1 MSTFINPTE
10 LDLKE
15 ETVVCINRV
24 SKATTGGRSMRFNS
38 LVVVGDG
45 KGHVGIGFGKANEV
59 ASAVNKAKENAK
71 KCIFKAPLIN
81 GTIPHKINI
90 KYGAVRLMLKPAS
103 PGTGIIAGGPVR
115 AVMEQIGI
123 TNILSKNTGSTNAI
137 NVVKAVEQGL
147 KELRDPIKVMA
158 DKKIKITQ
166 IKSAIGYRQRTKDT
180 LKALGIR
187 KMNYSVVKKN
197 TLAIQ
202 GMITAINHLLKVEE
216 L

>member
-1 MSTFINPTE
+1 LSTFINPTE

-45 KGHVGIGFGKANEV
+45 NGHVGIGFGKANEV

-71 KCIFKAPLIN
+71 KRIFKTPLIN

-147 KELRDPIKVMA
+147 KDLRDPIKV
-158 DKKIKITQ
+158 
-166 IKSAIGYRQRTKDT
+166 SRQRGVS
-180 LKALGIR
+180 LK
-187 KMNYSVVKKN
+187 
-197 TLAIQ
+197 
-202 GMITAINHLLKVEE
+202 E
-216 L
+216 LFN

>member
-10 LDLKE
+10 LELKE

-81 GTIPHKINI
+81 GTIPHKIDI

-103 PGTGIIAGGPVR
+103 PGTGIIAGGAMR
-115 AVMEQIGI
+115 AVLELAGVQDV
-123 TNILSKNTGSTNAI
+123 LAKSYGSTTPI
-137 NVVKAVEQGL
+137 NVVRA
-147 KELRDPIKVMA
+147 
-158 DKKIKITQ
+158 
-166 IKSAIGYRQRTKDT
+166 T
-180 LKALGIR
+180 LKALEEMESA
-187 KMNYSVVKKN
+187 KSVAMR
-197 TLAIQ
+197 L
-202 GMITAINHLLKVEE
+202 GRG
-216 L
+216 

>member
-71 KCIFKAPLIN
+71 KRIFKTPLIN

-123 TNILSKNTGSTNAI
+123 ANILSKNTGSTNAI

-147 KELRDPIKVMA
+147 KDLRDPIKV
-158 DKKIKITQ
+158 
-166 IKSAIGYRQRTKDT
+166 SRQRGIS
-180 LKALGIR
+180 LK
-187 KMNYSVVKKN
+187 
-197 TLAIQ
+197 
-202 GMITAINHLLKVEE
+202 E
-216 L
+216 LFN

>member
-10 LDLKE
+10 LDLRE

-71 KCIFKAPLIN
+71 KRIFKSPLIN

-123 TNILSKNTGSTNAI
+123 ANILSKNTGSTNAI

-147 KELRDPIKVMA
+147 KNLRDPIKV
-158 DKKIKITQ
+158 
-166 IKSAIGYRQRTKDT
+166 SRQRGVS
-180 LKALGIR
+180 LK
-187 KMNYSVVKKN
+187 
-197 TLAIQ
+197 
-202 GMITAINHLLKVEE
+202 E
-216 L
+216 LFN

>member
-45 KGHVGIGFGKANEV
+45 NGHVGVGFGKANEV

-81 GTIPHKINI
+81 GTIPHQINI

-123 TNILSKNTGSTNAI
+123 ANILSKNSGSTNAI

-147 KELRDPIKVMA
+147 KDLRDPLKV
-158 DKKIKITQ
+158 
-166 IKSAIGYRQRTKDT
+166 SRQRGIS
-180 LKALGIR
+180 LK
-187 KMNYSVVKKN
+187 
-197 TLAIQ
+197 
-202 GMITAINHLLKVEE
+202 E
-216 L
+216 LFI

>member
-45 KGHVGIGFGKANEV
+45 KGHVGVGFGKANEV

-71 KCIFKAPLIN
+71 KHIFKAPLIN
-81 GTIPHKINI
+81 STIPHKINI

-123 TNILSKNTGSTNAI
+123 SNILSKNSGSTNSI
-137 NVVKAVEQGL
+137 NVVKAVEHGL
-147 KELRDPIKVMA
+147 KELRDPLKV
-158 DKKIKITQ
+158 
-166 IKSAIGYRQRTKDT
+166 SRQRGIS
-180 LKALGIR
+180 LK
-187 KMNYSVVKKN
+187 
-197 TLAIQ
+197 
-202 GMITAINHLLKVEE
+202 E
-216 L
+216 LFS

>member
-45 KGHVGIGFGKANEV
+45 NGHVGIGFGKANEV

-123 TNILSKNTGSTNAI
+123 ANILSKNTGSTNAI
-137 NVVKAVEQGL
+137 NVVKAGEQGL
-147 KELRDPIKVMA
+147 KDLRDPIKV
-158 DKKIKITQ
+158 
-166 IKSAIGYRQRTKDT
+166 SRQRGVS
-180 LKALGIR
+180 LK
-187 KMNYSVVKKN
+187 
-197 TLAIQ
+197 
-202 GMITAINHLLKVEE
+202 E
-216 L
+216 LFS

>member
-24 SKATTGGRSMRFNS
+24 SKATTGGRKMRFNS

-45 KGHVGIGFGKANEV
+45 EGHVGIGFGKANEV

-71 KCIFKAPLIN
+71 KRIFKSPLIN

-123 TNILSKNTGSTNAI
+123 ANILSKNTGSTNAI

-147 KELRDPIKVMA
+147 KELRDPIKV
-158 DKKIKITQ
+158 T
-166 IKSAIGYRQRTKDT
+166 RQRGIS
-180 LKALGIR
+180 LK
-187 KMNYSVVKKN
+187 
-197 TLAIQ
+197 
-202 GMITAINHLLKVEE
+202 E
-216 L
+216 LFN

>member
-1 MSTFINPTE
+1 LSTFINPTE

-15 ETVVCINRV
+15 EAVVCINRV

-45 KGHVGIGFGKANEV
+45 KGHVGVGFGKANEV

-71 KCIFKAPLIN
+71 KSIFKAPIVN

-90 KYGAVRLMLKPAS
+90 KCGAVRLMLKPAS

-123 TNILSKNTGSTNAI
+123 ANILSKNTGSTNVI

-147 KELRDPIKVMA
+147 KDMRDPIKV
-158 DKKIKITQ
+158 
-166 IKSAIGYRQRTKDT
+166 SRQRGVS
-180 LKALGIR
+180 LK
-187 KMNYSVVKKN
+187 
-197 TLAIQ
+197 
-202 GMITAINHLLKVEE
+202 E
-216 L
+216 LFN

>member
-24 SKATTGGRSMRFNS
+24 SKATTGGRKMRFNS

-71 KCIFKAPLIN
+71 KRIFKTPLIN

-147 KELRDPIKVMA
+147 KDLRDPIKV
-158 DKKIKITQ
+158 
-166 IKSAIGYRQRTKDT
+166 SRQRGVS
-180 LKALGIR
+180 LK
-187 KMNYSVVKKN
+187 
-197 TLAIQ
+197 
-202 GMITAINHLLKVEE
+202 E
-216 L
+216 LFN

>member
-45 KGHVGIGFGKANEV
+45 NGHVGVGFGKANEV

-71 KCIFKAPLIN
+71 KRIFKAPLIN

-115 AVMEQIGI
+115 AVLEQIGI
-123 TNILSKNTGSTNAI
+123 TDILTKNTGSTSKINIVRAI
-137 NVVKAVEQGL
+137 EKGL
-147 KELRDPIKVMA
+147 KSLRDPLIVA
-158 DKKIKITQ
+158 
-166 IKSAIGYRQRTKDT
+166 RQR
-180 LKALGIR
+180 GIT
-187 KMNYSVVKKN
+187 VK
-197 TLAIQ
+197 
-202 GMITAINHLLKVEE
+202 E
-216 L
+216 LFS

>member
-24 SKATTGGRSMRFNS
+24 SKATTGGRKMRFNS

-71 KCIFKAPLIN
+71 KSIFKAPLIN

-123 TNILSKNTGSTNAI
+123 ANILSKNTGSTNAI

-147 KELRDPIKVMA
+147 KDLRDPIKV
-158 DKKIKITQ
+158 
-166 IKSAIGYRQRTKDT
+166 SRQRGVS
-180 LKALGIR
+180 LK
-187 KMNYSVVKKN
+187 
-197 TLAIQ
+197 
-202 GMITAINHLLKVEE
+202 E
-216 L
+216 LFN